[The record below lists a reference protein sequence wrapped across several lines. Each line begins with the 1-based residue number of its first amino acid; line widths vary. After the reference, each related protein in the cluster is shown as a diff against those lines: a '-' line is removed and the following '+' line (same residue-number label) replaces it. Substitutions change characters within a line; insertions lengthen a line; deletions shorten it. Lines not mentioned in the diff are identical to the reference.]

1 MKKIVIVLLSCFI
14 LTGCIPFRRTIS
26 RNSNVIMTN
35 YGSYTIPSTW
45 EKSISHSTSYKYF
58 FTNKK
63 DRNSRQPNNISVE
76 QGTNKYSK
84 DNHIEFR
91 QAIMRQ
97 LLMQTKGYS
106 DTVKGSGGT
115 TKNGYIYY
123 TFIMEGKS
131 QSTIQHY
138 IIGDYKYVLVHETIF
153 EGDGKDAHDAA
164 KIIVNTFKWKD

>member
-1 MKKIVIVLLSCFI
+1 MKKIVIVLLLCFI

-76 QGTNKYSK
+76 
-84 DNHIEFR
+84 